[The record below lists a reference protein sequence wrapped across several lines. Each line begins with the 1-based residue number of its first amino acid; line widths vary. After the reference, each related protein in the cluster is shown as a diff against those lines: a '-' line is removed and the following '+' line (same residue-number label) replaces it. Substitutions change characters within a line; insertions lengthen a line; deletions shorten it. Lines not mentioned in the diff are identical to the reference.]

1 MKRIIIMLLIA
12 ATNFASLSAQN
23 DLIGDGKVKK
33 MKKTKMGLS
42 LGIGTM
48 GYSASQYSI
57 KNGIMGSINYVAT
70 MPLNSNPESRW
81 LGEMGI
87 GISYCK
93 NSAEWEKS
101 SLSNHNSKL
110 LEIPNIIIRLRY
122 TLNPLS
128 TRGKWYV
135 YPGLSACPIAT
146 FPVNGDNDNNRK
158 LKSLSDEFGCTIGI
172 EGGIGYSSNHLGFSV
187 GPFGKIGAAYSNK
200 TNGNSPIMYGGILTL
215 YYMF

>member
-1 MKRIIIMLLIA
+1 MKKMIIMLLIA

-23 DLIGDGKVKK
+23 DLIGGGKVKK
-33 MKKTKMGLS
+33 EKKLKMGLS

-48 GYSASQYSI
+48 GYSATQYSI
-57 KNGIMGSINYVAT
+57 KNGILGSVNYVAT
-70 MPLNSNPESRW
+70 MPLNNNPESRW

-87 GISYCK
+87 GITYCK

-101 SLSNHNSKL
+101 SRSNHDSKL
-110 LEIPNIIIRLRY
+110 FEIPNVTIRLRY

-135 YPGLSACPIAT
+135 YPGLSVCPIAI
-146 FPVNGDNDNNRK
+146 FPVNETSDVNRK
-158 LKSLSDEFGCTIGI
+158 YKNLSDEFGCTLGI

-187 GPFGKIGAAYSNK
+187 GPFGKMGATYSNDK
-200 TNGNSPIMYGGILTL
+200 GNSPIMYGGILTL
-215 YYMF
+215 HYMF